1 MTMSFVNKL
10 KDIFSTHQE
19 TRENHHNPELKS
31 HYYKTTNKKAL
42 QSVKELIDQ
51 TPGMTVTSVSE
62 ERGEMSVN
70 IDRPRKAFLI
80 VTVISVRPFETAVDF
95 TATTTTVLPTDF
107 GYSKKLITELYKK
120 LDQKES
126 FVGTGKTVK

>member
-1 MTMSFVNKL
+1 MSTMNKI
-10 KDIFSTHQE
+10 KDFFSTHQE
-19 TRENHHNPELKS
+19 TRENHYNPDLKS

-42 QSVKELIDQ
+42 QTVKELIEQ

-80 VTVISVRPFETAVDF
+80 VTVISVRPFETAVDL
-95 TATTTTVLPTDF
+95 TVTTNTVLPTDF
-107 GYSKKLITELYKK
+107 GYSKKVISDLYKK
-120 LDQKES
+120 LDQKET
-126 FVGTGKTVK
+126 FVGTGKSGK

>member
-1 MTMSFVNKL
+1 MSFVNKL
-10 KDIFSTHQE
+10 KDFFSTHQE
-19 TRENHHNPELKS
+19 TRENHHNPDLKS

-42 QSVKELIDQ
+42 QSIREMIEQ

-70 IDRPRKAFLI
+70 IDKPRKGFLI

-95 TATTTTVLPTDF
+95 TATTNTVLPTDF
-107 GYSKKLITELYKK
+107 GYSRKLIMDLYKK
-120 LDQKES
+120 LDQKETY
-126 FVGTGKTVK
+126 VGTGKSGK